1 MTTPGGY
8 NTSAANTGKAS
19 TVAPG
24 LNLVYLDGYASDPTG
39 VSFSDGAMASAVAA
53 LGTSPGMI
61 VLGKGAYKFA
71 NSYAFTSP
79 EQGLTGPGSAL
90 TTLTYTGTGTFLN
103 FWVPTFTASVN
114 IGAPVGGFSIN
125 GFGAGAG
132 SVGLRW
138 GDLNRARVNDLLISG
153 FNASASS
160 IGLYLHN
167 VNGWSEQGEWT
178 AVNCILNSVNVCF
191 DTNSFDYSVF
201 QFVIDANSGQ
211 DGVRLQGSAQL
222 QGARFEVRGNF
233 NSGAGNTGAVLA
245 FDRGVTAGTSQI
257 GGQVLVDVECDGST
271 GLGHFSIVI
280 GNNFGAGPIVGGG
293 ILRFNDGTIAFQ
305 GMSNP
310 NSVTLSFFGNV
321 NDHTLGLMQNG
332 DAIAFVGSTDRQT
345 IGTLATAL
353 FSGTI
358 FCEAGDIYA
367 FQLASGA
374 TAITITGTGTWG
386 KKLDLFIAQPS
397 SGGAGTATWTGVK
410 WPAGAAPTLSA
421 TNGFVDHIRLT
432 YLPNQSSWYGELV
445 ALHYA

>member
-1 MTTPGGY
+1 MGGVISPY
-8 NTSAANTGKAS
+8 AS
-19 TVAPG
+19 GGAPT
-24 LNLVYLDGYASDPTG
+24 LQLVYLDQLGADPTG
-39 VSFSDGAMASAVAA
+39 AAFSDTAMAAAITA
-53 LGTSPGMI
+53 LGTSPGKI

-71 NSYAFTSP
+71 NGYSFSSV

-90 TTLTYTGTGTFLN
+90 TTLTYTGTGTFLS
-103 FWVPTFTASVN
+103 FWVSTFTASTN
-114 IGAPVGGFSIN
+114 IGAPVGGFAIN

-132 SVGLRW
+132 SVGMRW

-153 FNASASS
+153 FNASAAS

-178 AVNCILNSVNVCF
+178 AVNLVQNSIGVCF

-211 DGVRLQGSAQL
+211 DGVRLQNSAQV
-222 QGARFEVRGNF
+222 QGARLEVRGNF

-245 FDRGVTAGTSQI
+245 FDRGNTAGTSQV

-310 NSVTLSFFGNV
+310 NSVTLSFYGNV

-332 DAIAFVGSTDRQT
+332 DAVAFTGSTDRQT

-358 FCEAGDIYA
+358 FAEAGDLYA

-374 TAITITGTGTWG
+374 QALTITGTGTWG
-386 KKLDLFIAQPS
+386 KKLDLFIAQPA
-397 SGGAGTATWTGVK
+397 SGAAGTATWTGVK
-410 WPAGAAPTLSA
+410 WAGGAAPALSS

-432 YLPNQSSWYGELV
+432 YMPAQGFWYGELV

>member
-1 MTTPGGY
+1 VTLQPFAPTI
-8 NTSAANTGKAS
+8 TSG
-19 TVAPG
+19 APS
-24 LNLVYLDGYASDPTG
+24 LRLVYIDNYSPDPTG
-39 VSFSDGAMASAVAA
+39 AVASDSAMSAALAA
-53 LGTSPGMI
+53 LGTSPGGI
-61 VLGKGAYKFA
+61 VLGKGNYKFA
-71 NSYAFTSP
+71 NSYAFASA

-90 TTLTYTGTGTFLN
+90 TTLTYTGSGTFLN
-103 FWVPTFTASVN
+103 FWVSTFSAATS
-114 IGAPVGGFSIN
+114 IGAPVGGFAIN

-132 SVGLRW
+132 AVGMRW

-153 FNASASS
+153 FNASAAS

-178 AVNCILNSVNVCF
+178 AINLIQNSVGVCF

-201 QFVIDANSGQ
+201 QFVINSLSGQ
-211 DGVRLQGSAQL
+211 DGVRLQNSAQL
-222 QGARFEVRGNF
+222 QGTRLEVRGNF

-245 FDRGVTAGTSQI
+245 FDRANLSGTSQV
-257 GGQVLVDVECDGST
+257 GGQVLIDVECDGST
-271 GLGHFSIVI
+271 GTGHFSIVI

-310 NSVTLSFFGNV
+310 NSVTLSYFGNV

-332 DAIAFVGSTDRQT
+332 DAIALVGSTDRQT
-345 IGTLATAL
+345 IGNLTTAL

-358 FCEAGDIYA
+358 FAEAGDIYA
-367 FQLASGA
+367 FQLPSGA

-397 SGGAGTATWTGVK
+397 SGAPGTATWTGVK
-410 WPAGAAPTLSA
+410 WATATAPTLSV
-421 TNGFVDHIRLT
+421 TNSFVDHIRLT

-445 ALHYA
+445 GLHYA